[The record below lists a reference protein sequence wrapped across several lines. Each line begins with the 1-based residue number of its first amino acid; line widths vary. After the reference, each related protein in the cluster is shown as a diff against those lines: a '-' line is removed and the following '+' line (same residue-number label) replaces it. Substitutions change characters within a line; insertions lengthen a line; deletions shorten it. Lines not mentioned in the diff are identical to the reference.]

1 MGIFEETVVKAKE
14 IADITGKKAGEI
26 INLQKLRVS
35 AATVNGQIAKL
46 YEVLGRLHYDAIKS
60 GTANTSEAETI
71 AEIDEKR
78 EELVELKSKIAE
90 ARGKRI
96 CPACKTPNLAEA
108 VFCHQCGQK
117 LTFTDIP
124 VEPDEPGDDEVE

>member
-35 AATVNGQIAKL
+35 AATVSSQIAKL
-46 YEVLGRLHYDAIKS
+46 YEVLGRLHYDAVKS
-60 GTANTSEAETI
+60 GTTNMSEADTV

-78 EELVELKSKIAE
+78 DELVELKSKIAQ
-90 ARGKRI
+90 AKGKRI
-96 CPACKTPNLAEA
+96 CAACKAPNLAEA

-117 LTFTDIP
+117 LTFDGTSTDTDESVDD
-124 VEPDEPGDDEVE
+124 VE